1 MLLRQQLHHRIQ
13 HLSIFQEISVSR
25 MSLKTGHDPFPN
37 RSTFTQRTTTNR
49 QARAEVFDR
58 ICKKKKNS
66 MLSRC
71 LALFEITELRSKL
84 LGNHNCDN

>member
-1 MLLRQQLHHRIQ
+1 
-13 HLSIFQEISVSR
+13 

-37 RSTFTQRTTTNR
+37 RSTFTQRLTDKQEQKCLT
-49 QARAEVFDR
+49 EKVKK
-58 ICKKKKNS
+58 KKKKNTK
-66 MLSRC
+66 LSRC

>member
-1 MLLRQQLHHRIQ
+1 
-13 HLSIFQEISVSR
+13 

-37 RSTFTQRTTTNR
+37 RSTFTQRLTDKQEQKCLT
-49 QARAEVFDR
+49 EKV
-58 ICKKKKNS
+58 KKKKRKKNTK
-66 MLSRC
+66 LSRC